1 MAPSSPSS
9 EMETPGVDG
18 LAWLGDKPGW
28 IWAPGQDWGDPSF
41 RRLMNLGSG
50 AGVVSDFPP
59 CRGDIPFAGSG
70 SLNHSLSC
78 TSDSG
83 LLRMCQKSLL
93 LGKQAFQPGEFGSSP
108 PHTIPL
114 VKEIFLE
121 PIAHSAHWRW
131 LFAYKTNRPGICL
144 IAVAQWGLFF
154 SDISGGGAE
163 ENEPLS
169 RVIHAVAKEVSVADS
184 KPCDLPISQ

>member
-1 MAPSSPSS
+1 M
-9 EMETPGVDG
+9 
-18 LAWLGDKPGW
+18 
-28 IWAPGQDWGDPSF
+28 
-41 RRLMNLGSG
+41 
-50 AGVVSDFPP
+50 SDFPP
-59 CRGDIPFAGSG
+59 CHGDIPFAGTG
-70 SLNHSLSC
+70 SLYSSLGC

-114 VKEIFLE
+114 VKQIFLE
-121 PIAHSAHWRW
+121 PTANSTRW
-131 LFAYKTNRPGICL
+131 QRLFAYKTNRPGICL

-163 ENEPLS
+163 NEPLS

-184 KPCDLPISQ
+184 KPCDLPSSQ